1 MSFDGLNL
9 RKSLIFAGLPP
20 PNHEATAKP
29 KNRRSRPREQLNW
42 IKMTAPA
49 PGNDDFSRK
58 QAFPP
63 SGTTI
68 FFENGCSRPREAI
81 KMIKISVPAL
91 GTA

>member
-9 RKSLIFAGLPP
+9 RKSLIFAGLPT

-58 QAFPP
+58 QAFPT

-68 FFENGCSRPREAI
+68 FL
-81 KMIKISVPAL
+81 KTDVPAP
-91 GTA
+91 GKP

>member
-1 MSFDGLNL
+1 MAQICEKAL
-9 RKSLIFAGLPP
+9 SLQGFRP

-29 KNRRSRPREQLNW
+29 KNGRSRPREQLNW
-42 IKMTAPA
+42 MKMTVPA